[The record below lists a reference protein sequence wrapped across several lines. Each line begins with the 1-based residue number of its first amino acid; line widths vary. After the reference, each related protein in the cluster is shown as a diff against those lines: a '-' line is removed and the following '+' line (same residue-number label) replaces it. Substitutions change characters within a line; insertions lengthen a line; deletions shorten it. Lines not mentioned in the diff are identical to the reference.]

1 METQKNNKTLFKSI
15 FESEYIPLEGLS
27 TRNQEHWN
35 RHRRISEEIL
45 YFSENINEK
54 ERKRFE
60 EFNNLISET
69 HEEELYF
76 SYAEGLR
83 TGFILIAEL
92 LFRKY

>member
-1 METQKNNKTLFKSI
+1 MGTQKNKTLFKSI

-27 TRNQEHWN
+27 NRNQEHWS
-35 RHRRISEEIL
+35 RHQRISKEIL
-45 YFSENINEK
+45 YFSENLNEK

-69 HEEELYF
+69 QEEELYF
-76 SYAEGLR
+76 AYAEGLR
-83 TGFILIAEL
+83 TGLILIAEL

>member
-1 METQKNNKTLFKSI
+1 MFDETLFKSI

-27 TRNQEHWN
+27 NRNQEHWSW
-35 RHRRISEEIL
+35 HQRISKEIL
-45 YFSENINEK
+45 HFSENFNEK

-69 HEEELYF
+69 QEEELYF
-76 SYAEGLR
+76 AYAEGLR
-83 TGFILIAEL
+83 TGLILIAEL